1 MINAFKAVGND
12 GTGQKW
18 LKVQAVM
25 AASGLLPAGGAA
37 ACPMKRAEGSRNGI
51 KNGIITQRRKAL
63 HNRKTA

>member
-37 ACPMKRAEGSRNGI
+37 VPDEAGGREQKWN
-51 KNGIITQRRKAL
+51 
-63 HNRKTA
+63 

>member
-1 MINAFKAVGND
+1 MINAVKAVGND
-12 GTGQKW
+12 GTGQIW

-25 AASGLLPAGGAA
+25 AAYGLLPAGGAA